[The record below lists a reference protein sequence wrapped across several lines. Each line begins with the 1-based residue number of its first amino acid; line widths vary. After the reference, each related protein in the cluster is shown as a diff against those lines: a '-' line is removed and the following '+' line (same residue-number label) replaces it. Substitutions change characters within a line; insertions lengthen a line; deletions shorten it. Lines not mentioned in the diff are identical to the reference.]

1 MHIRL
6 PRALARFNKVVTN
19 RVMGLWAPYL
29 PPWAVVLHTG
39 RRSGRAYRT
48 VLFAFVRRDTLVIAL
63 TYGETD
69 WLRNVL
75 AAGGGELRRLG
86 GTRRLVMPRVVSDP
100 AQLPVG
106 TRWAVRVFGSALV
119 AELVADPVPQ
129 TRSPA
134 VPE

>member
-1 MHIRL
+1 MPIRL
-6 PRALARFNKVVTN
+6 PRALAKINRVLTN

-48 VLFAFVRRDTLVIAL
+48 VLWAFVRRETVVIAL

-69 WLRNVL
+69 WLRNLL
-75 AAGGGELRRLG
+75 AAGSGRLRRLG
-86 GTRRLVMPRVVSDP
+86 RTRNLIAPRVVTDP
-100 AQLPVG
+100 AELPVG
-106 TRWAVRVFGSALV
+106 TRWTVQVFGAALV
-119 AELVADPVPQ
+119 AECGPEAAPE

-134 VPE
+134 VRE